1 LKRVG
6 GLWPQLVS
14 RENLFEAAK
23 RAAAGKRK
31 RGEVARFWLNL
42 EQEVLQ
48 LERELVS
55 GAYQPGRYR
64 SFWIEDPKRRLI
76 SAAPFRDRVVHH
88 ALTQVLEPVFEVR
101 FHPHAYASRKGK
113 GVHAAIRH
121 AEGAARK
128 YEYVLKC
135 DIRKYFASMDHEIL
149 MALLGR
155 SVKCKP
161 TLELARRIVAGSN
174 EQEESIAYFEGDLLW
189 TPYERRHGLPLGN
202 QTSQFFGN
210 VYLNALDQ
218 YVGSVLKPGSYLR
231 YVDDFALFGNDKR
244 ELGEW
249 RRAIESKLAE
259 LRLRL
264 HAGKSRVYRVKDG
277 VTMLGWKVL
286 PDCLRLK
293 RENVQRMRRKV
304 AWMNGEYGAGRMDL
318 DGVRARVMGWLGHSR
333 VGGSERL
340 RESVLDGMAL
350 VGWHDAVASYDCG

>member
-189 TPYERRHGLPLGN
+189 TPYERRHGLPR
-202 QTSQFFGN
+202 
-210 VYLNALDQ
+210 
-218 YVGSVLKPGSYLR
+218 LR
-231 YVDDFALFGNDKR
+231 YETMYNCAQKPQGNA
-244 ELGEW
+244 ESIW
-249 RRAIESKLAE
+249 RKYEAGARFQQGPARGCSKCSD
-259 LRLRL
+259 RQNTGD
-264 HAGKSRVYRVKDG
+264 HS
-277 VTMLGWKVL
+277 T
-286 PDCLRLK
+286 
-293 RENVQRMRRKV
+293 RR
-304 AWMNGEYGAGRMDL
+304 
-318 DGVRARVMGWLGHSR
+318 
-333 VGGSERL
+333 
-340 RESVLDGMAL
+340 
-350 VGWHDAVASYDCG
+350 